1 MLNLKGIRMTQPTML
16 LKIDQANVFY
26 NYTIGL
32 ATTEVDLLKTAGKL
46 LKSELTKVVCFSDL
60 KCLYIDDHGEI
71 QLEWVQPE
79 GRQWDPSW
87 KVSFGPHIPQAA
99 AIDLAYSIELLFH
112 EQRIEAREARQVAPY
127 LRAALPPIVLESG
140 DLTLPLYAWI
150 KVFSDGIFIL
160 SFQLDTTWDGIEE
173 EQWISDIVNLF
184 QRYFNTVWVNAKL
197 QRLDADHLLPHAF
210 HDELSVAGQT
220 IGGRKTRK
228 LLKKMRRKSK
238 AVLNEALGKDGR
250 EFEIGD
256 ERWVL
261 HKIAGSDQQED
272 WEATIDLCRSQ
283 YVNAIADIVVP
294 CARSETGNMREVC
307 LWQGRPSVSLM
318 RFREQPSSK
327 DTLLMQFGP
336 SMSRIMMR
344 SALIDNPPELPP
356 DLRPFEDYCFHG
368 NRALLLWTWLRS
380 EGEPDDAWEDP
391 TTRPALTE
399 NQARAE
405 HFEYLNM
412 RVARACAIA
421 GSPPSYTHLVEAYD
435 LLVSAENLIHHSS
448 QAGEISDALLYLISA
463 VGTAGL
469 VPSGK
474 ERARWRLDELR
485 YRAESRRVRTD
496 RLIGV
501 MFGLVGAAGLA
512 DLVFKPYLT
521 VTFLE
526 LSNWEAGLFSFI
538 FAALVVGLIAI
549 PIWTINRRG

>member
-1 MLNLKGIRMTQPTML
+1 MIQHMGRLE
-16 LKIDQANVFY
+16 IDQANVFY

-32 ATTEVDLLKTAGKL
+32 EATDVDLLKTAGKL
-46 LKSELTKVVCFSDL
+46 LKSGLSRAICFSDL
-60 KCLYIDDHGEI
+60 KCLYIGEKGEI

-87 KVSFGPHIPQAA
+87 KVNFGSDVPPAVA
-99 AIDLAYSIELLFH
+99 TDLVYSIELLFH
-112 EQRIEAREARQVAPY
+112 EQRIEGREAQQMAPH
-127 LRAALPPIVLESG
+127 LRAALPPIVLESD

-150 KVFSDGIFIL
+150 KIFSDGIFIL
-160 SFQLDTTWDGIEE
+160 SFQLDTTWDGIDE

-184 QRYFNTVWVNAKL
+184 QRYFNTVWVNAQL
-197 QRLDADHLLPHAF
+197 QRLDADQLLPDAF
-210 HDELSVAGQT
+210 HDEMSIAGRT

-228 LLKKMRRKSK
+228 LQKKMRRESK
-238 AVLNEALGKDGR
+238 AVLDDALGKEGR

-261 HKIAGSDQQED
+261 HEIAGSEQQED

-283 YVNAIADIVVP
+283 YVNAMAGIIVP
-294 CARSETGNMREVC
+294 RSSSEAAGMRGVC
-307 LWQGRPSVSLM
+307 LWQGRPSISLM
-318 RFREQPSSK
+318 RFREQPSFK
-327 DTLLMQFGP
+327 DNLLMHFGP

-391 TTRPALTE
+391 RTRAALTE

-405 HFEYLNM
+405 HFEYHNM

-421 GSPPSYTHLVEAYD
+421 GSPPSYTHLVEAYET
-435 LLVSAENLIHHSS
+435 LASAEDIIHHSS
-448 QAGEISDALLYLISA
+448 QAGEISDALSFLISE

-469 VPSGK
+469 IPSGK

-485 YRAESRRVRTD
+485 YRAERRRARTD
-496 RLIGV
+496 RWIGV
-501 MFGLVGAAGLA
+501 VFGLVGAAGLA

-521 VTFLE
+521 ATFLE
-526 LSNWEAGLFSFI
+526 LSNWKASLFSFI
-538 FAALVVGLIAI
+538 LATLVVGLIAI
-549 PIWTINRRG
+549 PIWTINRRGLS